1 VLLRGEAV
9 FRQKKRNYKNYK
21 TQNSSEFGGFKSA
34 KVREKI
40 VKIQQISIKKIQF
53 VAKYI
58 YKDD

>member
-1 VLLRGEAV
+1 V
-9 FRQKKRNYKNYK
+9 FRQKKKNYKNYK
-21 TQNSSEFGGFKSA
+21 TQNSSEFGGFESA

-40 VKIQQISIKKIQF
+40 IKIQQISIKKFQF